1 MSVVAVSFLIYTLG
15 IAALGIWSVR
25 YSRRSEADFLL
36 ADRGLGAWVA
46 ALSASASAESGWVTL
61 GLVGIAFKTG
71 VGALW
76 IVPGTVAAFIFN
88 WFVLAPRLQKVSR
101 ESNALTIPDVLAAPH
116 RALPA
121 MLIRVAGVLII
132 LSMLTAYVAAQLN
145 AAGKTF
151 QGTFDWDYR
160 TGVLVGATIILVY
173 TIAGGFRAIAWTD
186 VVQSIFMISAV
197 TLVPAVLIAKLGG
210 PGEFWNRLDTMEP
223 NGSLTDPLAGKAG
236 LALVGFLALWLGVP
250 LGNPGQPHML
260 VRLMAVKDRTAIRRG
275 GFISSCWVLVLF
287 TGAVFLGMAARAY
300 YGELD
305 DPERALPT
313 IATDSNLIPG
323 VVGGMLIA
331 AILAAICSTADSQL
345 LVSAS
350 AISHDLPVG
359 ILGKRLTVVRKM
371 FVDRAAVVLVGAVAT
386 AIALA
391 EARSVFSFVLD
402 YGWAG
407 LGAGFGPPL
416 IVSLLWKRTTGW
428 GVLAGM
434 IVGISTAIIWRQF
447 PDLHAQ
453 LYNLVPAFL
462 FSLAATYVVS
472 LCTQRT
478 LAPKQELGSENPDQ
492 HRVEHPS

>member
-1 MSVVAVSFLIYTLG
+1 MNVIAVSFLAYTLC
-15 IAALGIWSVR
+15 IALLGIWSVR

-46 ALSASASAESGWVTL
+46 GLSAAASAESGWVTL

-88 WFVLAPRLQKVSR
+88 WFVLAPRLQSVSR
-101 ESNALTIPDVLAAPH
+101 RSNALTIPDVLAAPH

-121 MLIRVAGVLII
+121 TLIRSAGVLII

-151 QGTFDWDYR
+151 QETFDWDYR
-160 TGVLVGATIILVY
+160 AGVLVGTTIILAY
-173 TIAGGFRAIAWTD
+173 TVTGGFRAIAWTD
-186 VVQSIFMISAV
+186 VVQSVFMISAV

-210 PGEFWNRLDTMEP
+210 ASEFWYRLNALEP

-236 LALVGFLALWLGVP
+236 LALFGFLALWLGIP

-260 VRLMAVKDRTAIRRG
+260 VRLMAVKDRSAIRRG
-275 GFISSCWVLVLF
+275 GIISSCWVLVLF

-300 YGELD
+300 YGDLQ

-313 IATDSNLIPG
+313 IATDGDLIPG
-323 VVGGMLIA
+323 VIGGMLIA

-350 AISHDLPVG
+350 AISHDVPVG
-359 ILGKRLTVVRKM
+359 IFGKTLSIARKM
-371 FVDRAAVVLVGAVAT
+371 CVDRAAVILVGSIAT

-391 EARSVFSFVLD
+391 KVRSVFSFVVD

-407 LGAGFGPPL
+407 LGAGFGPAL
-416 IVSLLWKRTTGW
+416 IMSLLWKRTTGW
-428 GVLAGM
+428 GVFAGM
-434 IVGISTAIIWRQF
+434 VVGISTAVIWRQF
-447 PDLHAQ
+447 PDLHSQ

-462 FSLAATYVVS
+462 FSLIATFVVS
-472 LCTQRT
+472 LCTRRT
-478 LAPKQELGSENPDQ
+478 LVAEERAK
-492 HRVEHPS
+492 H

>member
-1 MSVVAVSFLIYTLG
+1 MNVIAVSFLAYTLG
-15 IAALGIWSVR
+15 IALLGIWSVR
-25 YSRRSEADFLL
+25 YSRRSEADYLL

-46 ALSASASAESGWVTL
+46 GLSAAASAESGWVTL

-76 IVPGTVAAFIFN
+76 IVPGTVAAFLFN
-88 WFVLAPRLQKVSR
+88 WFVLAPKLQKVSR
-101 ESNALTIPDVLAAPH
+101 ETNALTIPDVLAARH

-121 MLIRVAGVLII
+121 TLIRVAGVLII

-151 QGTFDWDYR
+151 HRTFEWDYR
-160 TGVLVGATIILVY
+160 VGVLVGTAIILAY
-173 TIAGGFRAIAWTD
+173 TVTGGFRAIAWTD
-186 VVQSIFMISAV
+186 VVQSVFMISAV
-197 TLVPAVLIAKLGG
+197 TVVPALLIVKLGG
-210 PGEFWNRLDTMEP
+210 PSEFWNRLSVMEP
-223 NGSLTDPLAGKAG
+223 DGSLTDPLAGKAG
-236 LALVGFLALWLGVP
+236 LALVGFLALWLGIP

-260 VRLMAVKDRTAIRRG
+260 VRLMAVKDRAAIRRG
-275 GFISSCWVLVLF
+275 GIISSCWVLVLF
-287 TGAVFLGMAARAY
+287 TGAVLLGMAARAY
-300 YGELD
+300 FDKLD
-305 DPERALPT
+305 DPESALPT
-313 IATDSNLIPG
+313 IAIDSDLIPG
-323 VVGGMLIA
+323 VIGGMLIA

-350 AISHDLPVG
+350 AISHDVPVG
-359 ILGKRLTVVRKM
+359 VLSKKLSVIRKM
-371 FVDRAAVVLVGAVAT
+371 LVDRAAVVLVGTVAT

-391 EARSVFSFVLD
+391 KVRSVFSFVVD

-407 LGAGFGPPL
+407 LGAGFGPAL
-416 IVSLLWKRTTGW
+416 IMSLLWKRTTGW
-428 GVLAGM
+428 GVFAGM
-434 IVGISTAIIWRQF
+434 VVGFSTAVIWRQF

-478 LAPKQELGSENPDQ
+478 LVPRAELENQNFD
-492 HRVEHPS
+492 

>member
-1 MSVVAVSFLIYTLG
+1 MNVIAVSFLVYTLC
-15 IAALGIWSVR
+15 IAMLGIWSVR

-46 ALSASASAESGWVTL
+46 GLSAAASAESGWVTL

-88 WFVLAPRLQKVSR
+88 WFVLAPRLHKVSR
-101 ESNALTIPDVLAAPH
+101 ESNALTIPDVLAASH

-121 MLIRVAGVLII
+121 TLIRLAGVLII
-132 LSMLTAYVAAQLN
+132 LSMLAAYVAAQLN

-151 QGTFDWDYR
+151 QGTFGWDYR
-160 TGVLVGATIILVY
+160 DGVFIGAVIILVY
-173 TIAGGFRAIAWTD
+173 TVAGGFRAIAWTD
-186 VVQSIFMISAV
+186 VVQSVFMILAV
-197 TLVPAVLIAKLGG
+197 TLVPAVLITKLGG
-210 PGEFWNRLDTMEP
+210 PSEFWYRLSSMEP

-236 LALVGFLALWLGVP
+236 FALVGFFALWLGIP

-260 VRLMAVKDRTAIRRG
+260 VRLMAVKDRAAIRRG
-275 GFISSCWVLVLF
+275 GIISSCWVLVLF

-300 YGELD
+300 YGDLQ

-313 IATDSNLIPG
+313 IAKDGDLIPG
-323 VVGGMLIA
+323 VIGGMLIA

-350 AISHDLPVG
+350 AISHDVPVG
-359 ILGKRLTVVRKM
+359 IFGKTLSIARKM
-371 FVDRAAVVLVGAVAT
+371 FVDRAAVIIVGAIAT

-391 EARSVFSFVLD
+391 KVRSVFSFVVD

-407 LGAGFGPPL
+407 LGAGFGPVL
-416 IVSLLWKRTTGW
+416 IMSLLWKRTTGW
-428 GVLAGM
+428 GVFAGM
-434 IVGISTAIIWRQF
+434 VVGISTAIIWRQF

-478 LAPKQELGSENPDQ
+478 LVPKLRLGNENAK
-492 HRVEHPS
+492 R